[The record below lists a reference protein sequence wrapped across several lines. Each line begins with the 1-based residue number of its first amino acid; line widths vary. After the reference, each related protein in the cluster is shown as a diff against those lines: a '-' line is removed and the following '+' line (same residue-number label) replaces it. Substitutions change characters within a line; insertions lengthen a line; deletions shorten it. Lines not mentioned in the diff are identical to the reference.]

1 MHRRSR
7 NQHNVASPSIKRSRN
22 QRGFAVK
29 CQNGKLLLPRK
40 NEAQKYNILLNQRYC
55 WNTTEL
61 ITDFANA
68 RPPGPGYALLSKK
81 FFHMIY
87 LLNNNFEESQ
97 KVRLALQ
104 KIYGINIFLSNQICD
119 QLGFSQQIRVQNL
132 TALQIDQLV
141 RVVNQYYFTSS
152 ELKRIIQSD
161 IKRLSQIGSYR
172 GFRHTLSLPVR
183 GQRTKTN
190 SRSVRN
196 QKR

>member
-1 MHRRSR
+1 MLRSR
-7 NQHNVASPSIKRSRN
+7 NLH
-22 QRGFAVK
+22 GFAVK
-29 CQNGKLLLPRK
+29 RQNGKLLLPRK
-40 NEAQKYNILLNQRYC
+40 NEARKYTILLNQRY
-55 WNTTEL
+55 WGNTTVL
-61 ITDFANA
+61 ITDFADA
-68 RPPGPGYALLSKK
+68 GPSGPGYALLSKN

-196 QKR
+196 QKKGNP